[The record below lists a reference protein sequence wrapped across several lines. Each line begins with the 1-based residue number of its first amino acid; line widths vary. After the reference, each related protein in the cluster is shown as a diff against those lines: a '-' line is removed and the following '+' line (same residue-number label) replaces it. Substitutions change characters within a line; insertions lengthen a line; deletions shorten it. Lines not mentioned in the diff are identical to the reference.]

1 MHFRKKKKDEDM
13 DPTTKKL
20 LDQGLIRI
28 KTTEEE
34 EGAVQKLKEIGAV
47 TFDFWSG
54 VKYII
59 VLSALLW
66 WLPLFG
72 PMLAGYVGGRRT
84 GGPKKGLIASIIGLV
99 LIGIVHLAI
108 TRNVLPTQIMGLM
121 ALPGALVTAAYEVPV
136 LAAYIPFL
144 EMYWTSFFTS
154 VIGGLPY
161 SSNSYVITAIFAYI
175 GGVIAVDKEREVSRA
190 LNKKE
195 PKVTIDMSK
204 TFPNTPILPVQRG
217 WSSSNARPKK
227 AFDSAER
234 KEMRNQRHLQDLK
247 KIQFEKP
254 RKNYERPSTNVQ
266 SRSFRNLSNRETQK
280 DRRDAPQVRHHGIP
294 EGDDWE
300 IL

>member
-1 MHFRKKKKDEDM
+1 M

-20 LDQGLIRI
+20 LEQGLIRI

-34 EGAVQKLKEIGAV
+34 DEGAVKKIKEIGEV

-54 VKYII
+54 VKYIV

-84 GGPKKGLIASIIGLV
+84 GGPKKGLFASMIALIVIGVVHFAVNRAILPTELDSWFAMPSALIAS
-99 LIGIVHLAI
+99 
-108 TRNVLPTQIMGLM
+108 
-121 ALPGALVTAAYEVPV
+121 AYEVPA
-136 LAAYIPFL
+136 LAPYVDFL
-144 EMYWTSFFTS
+144 EMYWTSFFIS

-161 SSNSYVITAIFAYI
+161 SPNSYIITAIFAYI
-175 GGVIAVDKEREVSRA
+175 GGVIAIDKTREVSKA
-190 LNKKE
+190 MKEKE
-195 PKVTIDMSK
+195 PTVTLDFSK
-204 TFPNTPILPVQRG
+204 AIQSTPTPSLQRG
-217 WSSSNARPKK
+217 WSSSKTRAKRSLN
-227 AFDSAER
+227 SAER
-234 KEMRNQRHLQDLK
+234 KEMENQRHLRDLK

-254 RKNYERPSTNVQ
+254 SRNTEKPSPNVR
-266 SRSFRNLSNRETQK
+266 SRSYQSLTGYESKGDKWGSKE
-280 DRRDAPQVRHHGIP
+280 DRPQVRHHGIP